1 MAQVDADAD
10 AIPVDGGP
18 PGHDAGDGDRQ
29 PSRRGTAGATRPR
42 RGYHMERF
50 NDLFSFQTGFL
61 LRIFFCG
68 MSSDFQRINPENN
81 G

>member
-29 PSRRGTAGATRPR
+29 PPRRGTAGAARPR

-50 NDLFSFQTGFL
+50 NDLFSFQTGKTNL
-61 LRIFFCG
+61 GNILKRSEKETI
-68 MSSDFQRINPENN
+68 
-81 G
+81 